1 MSPLLPLSF
10 PTASPK
16 DVGAGGRGEE
26 NSLPGL
32 ENSLVLSKLGEGAQ
46 AGEGMPASTATAKG
60 DSNELPLSCRFCPAP
75 AVRAHL
81 QSAKREQR

>member
-1 MSPLLPLSF
+1 MSLLSPLSF

-16 DVGAGGRGEE
+16 DVGAGGRGE
-26 NSLPGL
+26 

-60 DSNELPLSCRFCPAP
+60 DSNELPLSGRFCPAP
-75 AVRAHL
+75 TVRAHL